1 VISIHVTYL
10 ERKHKMKSL
19 TTGIVT
25 AITATVLLATTTS
38 AATLTDPT
46 TADIITTT
54 GIFQTTD
61 HCSFSN
67 ITDGVTEYDG
77 VSRWIVTK
85 AATIDITAKGQKTIA
100 ISPVGTLIEKD
111 TGTVVD
117 PDIRYTYDTSVDAI
131 VAHASNITGVV
142 STIDHDFITGE
153 IKKTVIVF
161 SAKQTDGSF
170 DTNSTFHADVEIGGY
185 ATVDPTKVTE
195 LVEYSVQHDVEC
207 VQ

>member
-1 VISIHVTYL
+1 
-10 ERKHKMKSL
+10 MKSL

-46 TADIITTT
+46 TADVITTT

-77 VSRWIVTK
+77 VSKWIVTK
-85 AATIDITAKGQKTIA
+85 AATIDITAKGQKTVA
-100 ISPVGTLIEKD
+100 
-111 TGTVVD
+111 TVD
-117 PDIRYTYDTSVDAI
+117 
-131 VAHASNITGVV
+131 HAPNITGVV
-142 STIDHDFITGE
+142 STINHDFITGE